1 MATRWEI
8 TKAVRASDLPAPS
21 RLIMLVL
28 ADVAEVGT
36 AEIPQQFTPSVSV
49 LAAETGLSKRTVQ
62 AHLSALEEAGWIA
75 RMRPATAEAMWRGD
89 RVRYRLTVPN
99 GLVQEMPEGG
109 AGVAE
114 GGAVDAPG
122 VVQELHQGGAGD
134 APLETDLIQITSD
147 PKSSSSSAK
156 PTKVER
162 PDVDKIC
169 RHLADKIVDNGSR
182 RPVITAAWRTE
193 ARLLLDK
200 DGRTVD
206 QVINA
211 INWCQADPFWRS
223 NILSMPTL
231 RAKYDQ
237 LRLAAERQRA
247 NGRASPKDSTTGLRV
262 GAALDLAAEFDR
274 KALTA

>member
-1 MATRWEI
+1 MPTRWEI

-36 AEIPQQFTPSVSV
+36 AEIPQQFTPSVNV
-49 LAAETGLSKRTVQ
+49 LANETGLSKRTVQ
-62 AHLSALEEAGWIA
+62 AHLSSLEETGWIA
-75 RMRPATAEAMWRGD
+75 RMRPATPEAMWRGD

-99 GLVQEMPEGG
+99 GQVQEMPEGG
-109 AGVAE
+109 AGDAQPSA
-114 GGAVDAPG
+114 GDAPG

-134 APLETDLIQITSD
+134 APLESDLLQISSD
-147 PKSSSSSAK
+147 PKSSSSSTK
-156 PTKVER
+156 PTKVDR
-162 PDVDKIC
+162 PDVEKIC
-169 RHLADKIVDNGSR
+169 RHLADRIVDNGSR
-182 RPVITAAWRTE
+182 RPVITASWRTE

-247 NGRASPKDSTTGLRV
+247 NGRASPSTTGLRV
-262 GAALDLAAEFDR
+262 GAALALADEFDR